1 MLIVFTSASLALVTV
16 LAFVAGMDVAYVEWI
31 VPLGPTASC
40 AAILAA
46 YAHRLG
52 FRRATETAECILAV
66 VIITPTALLAA
77 YLAIYANLPLADD
90 LLMRWNTELGFD
102 WLHFIHSVDQ
112 HPALVTALTEA
123 YSSFTLQ
130 LFCVPVSLC
139 LFGQGLRARRM
150 LLSFVFVC
158 LASSAISVFFP
169 AVGSFGTYQP
179 TGLLHVDPSQ
189 ANHFLTQFEA
199 ARTSPAFVLRPAEAE
214 GILTFP
220 SVHAALATLATWAAW
235 TVLPMRAVVL
245 PLNVLMIVSTLTNAN
260 HYLADLL
267 AGAAVAVAGILLSG
281 RADLSRALFTVR
293 QQQSAQVKPGVS
305 GSAG

>member
-1 MLIVFTSASLALVTV
+1 MIVFTSASLAIVTV
-16 LAFVAGMDVAYVEWI
+16 LALVAGMDVAYGEWL

-52 FRRATETAECILAV
+52 FQRGVETAECILAV
-66 VIITPTALLAA
+66 VIITPTALLAS
-77 YLAIYANLPLADD
+77 YLGIYANLPLADE
-90 LLMRWNTELGFD
+90 LLMRWNTDMGFD
-102 WLHFIHSVDQ
+102 WLQFIHSVDQ
-112 HPALVTALTEA
+112 HPALVAALTQA

-130 LFCVPVSLC
+130 LFCVPVLLSL
-139 LFGQGLRARRM
+139 LGQGARARQM

-179 TGLLHVDPSQ
+179 TDLLHVDPSQ

-199 ARTSPAFVLRPAEAE
+199 VRTSTAFVLRPSEAE

-235 TVLPMRAVVL
+235 TLLPMRVVVL
-245 PLNVLMIVSTLTNAN
+245 PLNIVMMLSTLTNAN
-260 HYLADLL
+260 HYLADLF
-267 AGAAVAVAGILLSG
+267 AGVAVAVAGILLSG
-281 RADLSRALFTVR
+281 RADLSSPLFAVR
-293 QQQSAQVKPGVS
+293 QQQSAPLKPGVS
-305 GSAG
+305 SSAG